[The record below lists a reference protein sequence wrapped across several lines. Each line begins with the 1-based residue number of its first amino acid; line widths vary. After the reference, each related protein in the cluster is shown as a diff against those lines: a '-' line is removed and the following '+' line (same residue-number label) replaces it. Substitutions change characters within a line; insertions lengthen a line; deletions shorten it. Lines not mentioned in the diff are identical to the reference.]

1 MDPCSPDGSEK
12 ETLRLTKLATAPPA
26 TAPAPATA
34 ASATAAATKP
44 SPPPPPPQ
52 QPVRMSTARFSG
64 SRPDF
69 ETKRKQRSIS
79 VTRYVGA
86 D

>member
-1 MDPCSPDGSEK
+1 MDPCSAKSKDEQEEK
-12 ETLRLTKLATAPPA
+12 SLTSLATAPPA
-26 TAPAPATA
+26 TAPTAATA
-34 ASATAAATKP
+34 ASATAAATK
-44 SPPPPPPQ
+44 SASHAQLEQ
-52 QPVRMSTARFSG
+52 QPFLSAVRIG
-64 SRPDF
+64 IRPDF

>member
-1 MDPCSPDGSEK
+1 MDPCSAKSKDEK
-12 ETLRLTKLATAPPA
+12 PLTRLATALPA
-26 TAPAPATA
+26 TAPTAATA

-44 SPPPPPPQ
+44 ASHAQQQ
-52 QPVRMSTARFSG
+52 QPLLSAARFG
-64 SRPDF
+64 IRPDF